1 MRGIARTMDDGT
13 FITDLNQ
20 IRAGQMSLIK
30 QVERLRRKRKGDS
43 ANLKKIQDDALRTLN
58 EIDEIRK
65 RVEDSETSELNI

>member
-1 MRGIARTMDDGT
+1 
-13 FITDLNQ
+13 
-20 IRAGQMSLIK
+20 MSLIK